1 MDRFEMGRKRRS
13 EIREFREMRCGTII
27 CTEATRMRTRT
38 RTRTR
43 TKKTL
48 DMMMI
53 IAASKGWQRGGIERR
68 KGSLSLSAGC
78 LGSVWSG
85 DISPEGRR
93 GTGARRWVAKT
104 SSNEVEGYHSSMGT
118 MIEFDL

>member
-1 MDRFEMGRKRRS
+1 MDRFEMVRMWRS
-13 EIREFREMRCGTII
+13 EIREFRELRC
-27 CTEATRMRTRT
+27 EAGIPRDAARMRT

-48 DMMMI
+48 DMMIM
-53 IAASKGWQRGGIERR
+53 IAASKGWQRGGIERQ
-68 KGSLSLSAGC
+68 KGSLSLPAGC